1 MEFVWNQ
8 IAIKKIFF
16 PNDVGLPPALLKH
29 VSDRSELILKQFI
42 FFVKNL
48 YGICM
53 ESNCHT
59 FHIMNLYDFK
69 FSFYGKDPGLIKFVF
84 ESNLFKPGKILT

>member
-1 MEFVWNQ
+1 MESNCH
-8 IAIKKIFF
+8 KKNFF

-29 VSDRSELILKQFI
+29 VSDRSEFILKQFNI
-42 FFVKNL
+42 FVKNL

-59 FHIMNLYDFK
+59 FHIMNLYGIK
-69 FSFYGKDPGLIKFVF
+69 FSFYGKDPGKLEREFPIITKIFRF
-84 ESNLFKPGKILT
+84 LFL

>member
-8 IAIKKIFF
+8 IAINNYGIVWNQIVKKFFF

-29 VSDRSELILKQFI
+29 VSDRSEYILKQFNI
-42 FFVKNL
+42 FVKNL

-59 FHIMNLYDFK
+59 FHIMNLYDCK
-69 FSFYGKDPGLIKFVF
+69 FSFYDKDPGDVA
-84 ESNLFKPGKILT
+84 GCR

>member
-8 IAIKKIFF
+8 IAIKKFFF

-29 VSDRSELILKQFI
+29 VSDRSEFILKHFKI
-42 FFVKNL
+42 FVKNL

-59 FHIMNLYDFK
+59 FHIMNLYGIK
-69 FSFYGKDPGLIKFVF
+69 FSFYGKDPGNILARLN
-84 ESNLFKPGKILT
+84 NLTLLKIGRT